1 VRDLPLQHI
10 VAGQSDCIGELLGFQ
25 IPMVEAGP
33 SLFYNPT
40 KVTMKISQKPG
51 ASIVHTGSTIALIVA
66 LLVVAGS
73 SWAQERPSPTFKIVV
88 SGEQANIRDT
98 PDIGSPVVQ
107 QLPEGSVLEAEKRQG
122 EWYLVRFVRDDGLVA
137 RGYIHESLVR
147 ELETVPSMPVEKIRV
162 EPLKKVDENPEPARP
177 EPVVIEPS
185 FPDDRPEPPP
195 PAPRREPADLPEA
208 KTFGFSVFAGASF
221 AAVGDLNTGAR
232 GLADYYSAVL
242 GIPGTGSVAG
252 LHLTYILGGEISYSL
267 MPGLFATLGLDYFA
281 GRRSSRM
288 EFTAGSTPDVL
299 RTRPRV
305 QALPVKL
312 GLAFYPLPY
321 VYLKGGLQYY
331 FVSAN
336 YLYRYEKYLFWQEWQ
351 GDAKARGIGASFG
364 AGGEYEFYPG
374 LFLLGEAELRFAR
387 FGGFT
392 GKDITINSEGES
404 YTEQG
409 TLTYFLAE
417 AAGEGAYPLVFIRGD
432 LPTGPGASDP
442 REARVNLN
450 GLSLKFGIRVR
461 F

>member
-1 VRDLPLQHI
+1 MKKSMIAVLA
-10 VAGQSDCIGELLGFQ
+10 VAVLFS
-25 IPMVEAGP
+25 MAGL
-33 SLFYNPT
+33 S
-40 KVTMKISQKPG
+40 V
-51 ASIVHTGSTIALIVA
+51 
-66 LLVVAGS
+66 
-73 SWAQERPSPTFKIVV
+73 AQEKPSPTFKIKVTA
-88 SGEQANIRDT
+88 EQANIRDT

-107 QLPEGSVLEAEKRQG
+107 QLPEGSVLEAEKKQG
-122 EWYLVRFVRDDGLVA
+122 EWYLVRFTRDDGLAA

-147 ELETVPSMPVEKIRV
+147 ELEVVPSMPVERIRV
-162 EPLKKVDENPEPARP
+162 EPMKKVDEKPEPVAVEPARP
-177 EPVVIEPS
+177 EPAR
-185 FPDDRPEPPP
+185 PDDRPAPPP
-195 PAPRREPADLPEA
+195 PAPRRTPAGLLGA
-208 KTFGFSVFAGASF
+208 KTFGFSVLAGANF

-242 GIPGTGSVAG
+242 GIQGTGNVAG

-281 GRRSSRM
+281 GHRSSHM
-288 EFTAGSTPDVL
+288 EFASGTTSDVL
-299 RTRPRV
+299 RTRPRI
-305 QALPVKL
+305 QALPIKL
-312 GLAFYPLPY
+312 GLAYYLLPY

-336 YLYRYEKYLFWQEWQ
+336 YLYRYEKALYWQEWQ
-351 GDAKARGIGASFG
+351 GDAKARGIGASVG

-374 LFLLGEAELRFAR
+374 LFLVGEAEFRFAR

-417 AAGEGAYPLVFIRGD
+417 AAGQGPYPLVFIRGD
-432 LPTGPGASDP
+432 LPTEPGVSGP
-442 REARVNLN
+442 REARVNLT